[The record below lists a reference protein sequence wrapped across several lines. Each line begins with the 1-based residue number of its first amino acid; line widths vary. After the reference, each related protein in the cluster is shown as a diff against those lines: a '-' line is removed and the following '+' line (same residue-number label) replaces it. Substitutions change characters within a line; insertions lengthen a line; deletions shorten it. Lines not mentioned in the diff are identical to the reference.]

1 MPKGLFLWQSEAGK
15 YLKFRG
21 PHKGNYLCINA
32 HIKSILSRAI
42 IFYVAVSTAC
52 RDKQAAFALHR
63 QTITP
68 IHLAVAK
75 HLQATG

>member
-1 MPKGLFLWQSEAGK
+1 M
-15 YLKFRG
+15 
-21 PHKGNYLCINA
+21 
-32 HIKSILSRAI
+32 

-68 IHLAVAK
+68 ILLAVAK